1 MKRPLAFTLAALLAL
16 PAAAQDHGSHAGHG
30 SPGAH
35 DPHAG
40 HGAVVVSPAPHAG
53 HGDPASDLS
62 PASLAY
68 AAANAAMHEAMSV
81 PLTGD
86 ADVDFVRG
94 MIPHHEGAVAMARI
108 LLEHGTDPEV
118 RARRGGDRG
127 AGGEDRLDAGLAG
140 GTGLLSSRAG

>member
-1 MKRPLAFTLAALLAL
+1 MLRPLALTLAALLAL
-16 PAAAQDHGSHAGHG
+16 PAAAQDHG
-30 SPGAH
+30 AH

-40 HGAVVVSPAPHAG
+40 HGAVVASPDPHAA
-53 HGDPASDLS
+53 HGAQASEPS

-108 LLEHGTDPEV
+108 LLEYGTDPEV
-118 RARRGGDRG
+118 RALAEEVIAAQEEEIAWMRDW
-127 AGGEDRLDAGLAG
+127 LAG
-140 GTGLLSSRAG
+140 RGL

>member
-1 MKRPLAFTLAALLAL
+1 MLRPLAITLAALLAL
-16 PAAAQDHGSHAGHG
+16 PAAAQDHGSHD
-30 SPGAH
+30 AH

-40 HGAVVVSPAPHAG
+40 HGVVVVSPDPHAG
-53 HGDPASDLS
+53 HGDPAADLS

-108 LLEHGTDPEV
+108 LLEYGTDPEV
-118 RARRGGDRG
+118 RALAEEVIAAQEEEIAWMR
-127 AGGEDRLDAGLAG
+127 AWLAG
-140 GTGLLSSRAG
+140 RGL

>member
-53 HGDPASDLS
+53 HGDPAADLA
-62 PASLAY
+62 PASRAY

-94 MIPHHEGAVAMARI
+94 MIPHHEGAVAMARMPCS
-108 LLEHGTDPEV
+108 LAGT
-118 RARRGGDRG
+118 RLSTARNCTGWRT
-127 AGGEDRLDAGLAG
+127 AGGASTTG
-140 GTGLLSSRAG
+140 G

>member
-1 MKRPLAFTLAALLAL
+1 MVRPLALTLAALLAF
-16 PAAAQDHGSHAGHG
+16 PAAAQNHASHVGHGAHDAHAGHG
-30 SPGAH
+30 LVVVNP

-40 HGAVVVSPAPHAG
+40 HGAPAAAASP
-53 HGDPASDLS
+53 S
-62 PASLAY
+62 SLAY
-68 AAANAAMHEAMSV
+68 AAANTAMHEAMSV

-118 RARRGGDRG
+118 RALAEEVIAAQEEEIAWMRAWLAERGY
-127 AGGEDRLDAGLAG
+127 
-140 GTGLLSSRAG
+140 